1 MQTRAELRRPLL
13 PVQSVPDAILFRA
26 GARVDRRLPLP
37 LHPTPERFL
46 RSCRIPP
53 SKSQLCAP
61 LACVK
66 VLMLQQTII
75 IAISHA
81 RDERSFTFP
90 QVQQF
95 LVDLLKY
102 NDNAQNNVSTSR
114 AHAEQSLMS
123 FLSSLMP
130 TTSRLSSLHSAILSS
145 QALRASRVI

>member
-1 MQTRAELRRPLL
+1 
-13 PVQSVPDAILFRA
+13 
-26 GARVDRRLPLP
+26 
-37 LHPTPERFL
+37 
-46 RSCRIPP
+46 
-53 SKSQLCAP
+53 
-61 LACVK
+61 
-66 VLMLQQTII
+66 MLQQTII

-145 QALRASRVI
+145 QALRASREI